1 MLSSQEFKCTG
12 EFSQLVKCWSKIPI
26 KLFPKFSASR
36 SVEELQTNP
45 QYEKLVALRDTLAP
59 LLPGGGEVGM
69 DGILSMQPEDVNNLA
84 EGIKV

>member
-12 EFSQLVKCWSKIPI
+12 EFSQLVKCWSQIPI
-26 KLFPKFSASR
+26 KLFSSASR